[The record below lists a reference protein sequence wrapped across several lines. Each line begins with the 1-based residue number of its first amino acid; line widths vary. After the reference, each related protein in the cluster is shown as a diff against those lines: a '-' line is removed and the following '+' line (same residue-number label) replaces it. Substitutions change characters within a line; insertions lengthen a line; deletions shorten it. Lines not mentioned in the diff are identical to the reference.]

1 MFILFIIQ
9 TAKDGSV
16 IPVAYK
22 YDTLDAAKAAYYQE
36 LAAGAASAMLKYD
49 YCAIVNSMGG
59 LLRSELVEHT
69 SSDESS
75 ETAQD

>member
-1 MFILFIIQ
+1 MYILLVIQ
-9 TAKDGSV
+9 TASDGTV
-16 IPVAYK
+16 VPAAYK

-36 LAAGAASAMLKYD
+36 LAAGAASATLKYD

-59 LLRSELVEHT
+59 LLRSELVERS